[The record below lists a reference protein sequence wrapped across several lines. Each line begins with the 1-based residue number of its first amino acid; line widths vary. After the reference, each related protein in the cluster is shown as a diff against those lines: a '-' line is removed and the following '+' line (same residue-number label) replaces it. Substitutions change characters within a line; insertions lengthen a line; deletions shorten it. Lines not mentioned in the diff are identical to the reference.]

1 MKLESKYF
9 DSLRAK
15 PDRERIMRE
24 QAPRCAKRGC
34 TEAALHPAPKGRGHE
49 GEFFLFCLDHV
60 REYNRSYNYFNGMSD
75 DDIASY
81 QQQGV
86 TGHRPTWSMGAR
98 NGDAHAAHDTS
109 FTEWSEFI
117 CDPFHLFSR
126 HGGTNRDF
134 EPPQR
139 PVHNAERKSLRALN
153 LDDGA
158 SSAEIKARYKAL
170 VKRHHPDANGGD
182 RSTEDRLREII
193 QAYAYLKSAGF
204 C

>member
-9 DSLRAK
+9 DCLRAK

-34 TEAALHPAPKGRGHE
+34 GEPGLHPAPRGRGHE

-75 DDIASY
+75 EDVASF

-86 TGHRPTWSMGAR
+86 TGHRPTWSMGVR
-98 NGDAHAAHDTS
+98 NGDGPRGATFSD
-109 FTEWSEFI
+109 WSDFI
-117 CDPFHLFSR
+117 SDPFHLFSH
-126 HGGTNRDF
+126 HGGASHGF
-134 EPPQR
+134 EPPKR